1 MNNKTVR
8 MTFASSLSDIC
19 SKNASFD
26 SGVLKICYPGK
37 NRNGSYFEKE
47 DLIRCLPSM
56 YNCPVVCNYD
66 RDTDSLGGHDV
77 ELVHSDGNLKLVNKT
92 VPVGVIP
99 ESAKYWFAECT
110 EDDGKKHEYL
120 FTEALIWKRQEAYE
134 KIKRDG
140 VTSQSME
147 ILVKDGENED
157 GVYHIR
163 DFEFTAFTLIGV
175 EPCFE
180 GASLT
185 MESFSQEEKEA
196 FKREMYEM
204 MQDLKESFST
214 VTAPDTP
221 SGDDNI
227 PTHNITTEGGDRIL
241 DEKMKL
247 LEEFGKKPE
256 DLDFS
261 IEDLSVEEL
270 REKLAKFEDDEPDDD
285 PEEVDA
291 DPEESDAD
299 PEDAN
304 DDKDD
309 DTDDSEEEGDDAP
322 AAEDDGDDDTAV
334 AGRIGS
340 PASAYELAGNLREW
354 LRDAVYAL
362 GSFTDEWGYTCP
374 NYWMVDYDA
383 DAGMVY
389 CEDERD
395 WKIYGFSFTMNGDK
409 PVIDSASKKRMKVE
423 YVEFAGEDTQ
433 AEAPAVYSILAEGLR
448 KKTEE
453 IGEIRSELEDLL
465 AYKKTIENAKAQAER
480 EKIYARFKDLAGTDA
495 FEELKKHAEEYSA
508 ETLEE
513 KCYALRGRAVSQ
525 AKFSYEPKTPRLVVD
540 KTNGDENEPYGGIV
554 VQYSGKNR

>member
-1 MNNKTVR
+1 MSNKTVR

-214 VTAPDTP
+214 VTAPDTL

-270 REKLAKFEDDEPDDD
+270 REKLAKFEDDEPDETDEE
-285 PEEVDA
+285 PEADA
-291 DPEESDAD
+291 GESADEQDAGNEPD
-299 PEDAN
+299 GE
-304 DDKDD
+304 DD
-309 DTDDSEEEGDDAP
+309 DTADDGDGTP
-322 AAEDDGDDDTAV
+322 ADEDDGDDDTAV
-334 AGRIGS
+334 TGRIGN

-389 CEDERD
+389 CEDEHD
-395 WKIYGFSFTMNGDK
+395 WKIYGFSFTMNGDR
-409 PVIDSASKKRMKVE
+409 PVIDAASKKRMKVE

-433 AEAPAVYSILAEGLR
+433 AEAPAVYSILTEGLR

-453 IGEIRSELEDLL
+453 IGEIRSELEDLR
-465 AYKKTIENAKAQAER
+465 AYKKTIEDAKAQAER